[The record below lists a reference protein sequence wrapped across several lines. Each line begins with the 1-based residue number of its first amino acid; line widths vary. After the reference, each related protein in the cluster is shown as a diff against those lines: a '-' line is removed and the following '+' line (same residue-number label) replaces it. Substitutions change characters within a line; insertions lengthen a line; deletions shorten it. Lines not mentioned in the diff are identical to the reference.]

1 MLIIIISEIIRF
13 ACALLLAS
21 TIDPAVIRALKEKP
35 FPIQDHFS
43 EWTQLPTS
51 EAVNSRR
58 LTLEPIH
65 QEPLFSRDQLFTMEA
80 GHRLGGGT
88 TWKRGLGA

>member
-1 MLIIIISEIIRF
+1 ML
-13 ACALLLAS
+13 ACVLLLVS
-21 TIDPAVIRALKEKP
+21 TIDPAVIRAVTDKP
-35 FPIQDHFS
+35 FPIEGHIP

-58 LTLEPIH
+58 LTLEQIH

-80 GHRLGGGT
+80 EHRLGGGT